1 MAAMAALSACSTDSV
16 DHNFPGKGS
25 EVVINATIAGEQITR
40 TTPDD
45 NAVTK
50 FSDGDLI
57 SVSDGS
63 NSAVY
68 KCENNGDS
76 WASAQGDFLTW
87 DSEQG
92 TFQAFY
98 PADGTNTYD
107 VGYLQQTQASEA
119 KLAACDYM
127 KGSQAYTSIPDDRAI
142 SLQMERQTALVVI
155 GEKSINWRTEFDG
168 TARISQC
175 KVMSSLQVPGDD
187 NMEEIYAYKK
197 PNTDNCYYAIV
208 SPTPNGKDGAFIK
221 LTIEYTDES
230 GNTAHK
236 DLTINTIPKTEKGK
250 RYSFALNIGKDKASI
265 GQVSVEPWTDG
276 TSLDDESVFKCKI
289 NGDTITVDEGVL
301 AESPELIGMA
311 IGTGNSLKVN
321 GKLNEDDFLAISK
334 YIKNCGKMID
344 LDLEDL
350 RITEIPFEA
359 FGRQNGGS
367 NLNLRNVKL
376 PKTIISIDG
385 QAFYGC
391 ENAKFTNFSALT
403 SLESIM
409 DFAFMECHNFG
420 DAEFCE
426 GLKYIGDRAFQ
437 SAGKGKLSFPASVTS
452 IGANTFYESEFS
464 QIEFKGNVD
473 FFRASK
479 AFSNLQENLTISL
492 PGCTSV
498 PSCASDAFYDCDRY
512 LKKITLQVPSGLS
525 SQFANAEGWKE
536 ILNQRGSIEELGNP

>member
-25 EVVINATIAGEQITR
+25 EVVVNATIAGEQITR

-107 VGYLQQTQASEA
+107 VGYLQQAQGSEA

-127 KGSQAYTSIPDDRAI
+127 KGSQAYTSIPNDRAI

-155 GEKSINWRTEFDG
+155 GEKSINWGKEFNG
-168 TARISQC
+168 TASIFQC

-221 LTIEYTDES
+221 LSIEYTDDS
-230 GNTAHK
+230 GATDYK
-236 DLTINTIPKTEKGK
+236 DLTINSIPKIEKGK
-250 RYSFALNIGKDKASI
+250 RYSFALNIGKDNASI

-276 TSLDDESVFKCKI
+276 TGL
-289 NGDTITVDEGVL
+289 NGDIEFNYKLSGNTITVDEGVL
-301 AESPELIGMA
+301 AKDTSLITKA
-311 IGTGNSLKVN
+311 IGTGNTLKVN
-321 GKLNEDDFLAISK
+321 GNINTGDLIAINKYLNDR
-334 YIKNCGKMID
+334 GQVID
-344 LDLEDL
+344 LDLEDAV
-350 RITEIPFEA
+350 IEKIEGDVFS
-359 FGRQNGGS
+359 GNK
-367 NLNLRNVKL
+367 NLGNVKL
-376 PKTIISIDG
+376 PKTIISIDDA
-385 QAFYGC
+385 AFWDC
-391 ENAKFTNFSALT
+391 QNANFSNLGDLT
-403 SLESIM
+403 WLEYIGN
-409 DFAFMECHNFG
+409 DAFKECASVGGPKFSQN
-420 DAEFCE
+420 
-426 GLKYIGDRAFQ
+426 LKYVGNSAFE
-437 SAGKGKLSFPASVTS
+437 GTNGGYVTFPESVTS
-452 IGANTFYESEFS
+452 IGASTFRSSSFNN
-464 QIEFKGNVD
+464 ITFKGNVD
-473 FFRASK
+473 FSGASQ
-479 AFSNLQENLTISL
+479 AFAHLGGHLSIEL
-492 PGCTSV
+492 PGCTSA
-498 PSCASDAFYDCDRY
+498 PPCASDAFENNNYSM
-512 LKKITLQVPSGLS
+512 TLSVKSGLR

-536 ILNQRGSIEELGNP
+536 ILSQGGTIQDNL